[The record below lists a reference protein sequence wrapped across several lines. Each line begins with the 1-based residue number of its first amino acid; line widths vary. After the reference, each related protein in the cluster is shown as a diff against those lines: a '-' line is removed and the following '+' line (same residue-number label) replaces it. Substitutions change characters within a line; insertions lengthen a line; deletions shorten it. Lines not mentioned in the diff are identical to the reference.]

1 MYDADAIEAINIDQ
15 LVTATD
21 RLLLRRG
28 NVRRLES
35 RRSFD
40 LAHEAALA
48 VAASNARAAA
58 AAEEQTMFVRTRTW
72 RGLFSFVYS
81 RRRGRRRDRAEL
93 RQIREAA

>member
-58 AAEEQTMFVRTRTW
+58 AEEQTMFVRTRTW